1 MARSGKKSLG
11 GFAFLLLIAAF
22 TGAFLA
28 GPIYL
33 LSGWASSPARP
44 LVCPSLAAGVATAPA
59 PPAPISRPAA
69 KPTQSTPRGV
79 TTLGTVGVTASLAFF
94 FVIWVL
100 ASLGVMGFFSLVAL
114 LLPVLAVGTCLA
126 IAARYVA
133 FFRTRF
139 AWIGVGAGAGIVA
152 QAGWLEHSL
161 SSCRPLNFSAALIV
175 GIMTGWLMR
184 GILKGGWI
192 DREAVG

>member
-44 LVCPSLAAGVATAPA
+44 LVCPSLAAVAAPA
-59 PPAPISRPAA
+59 PRAPISPPAA
-69 KPTQSTPRGV
+69 KPTQSTPRRV
-79 TTLGTVGVTASLAFF
+79 TALGTLGVTAGLAFF
-94 FVIWVL
+94 LVIWVL

-175 GIMTGWLMR
+175 GIMTGWLMH
-184 GILKGGWI
+184 GILKGGWM
-192 DREAVG
+192 DRDAVG